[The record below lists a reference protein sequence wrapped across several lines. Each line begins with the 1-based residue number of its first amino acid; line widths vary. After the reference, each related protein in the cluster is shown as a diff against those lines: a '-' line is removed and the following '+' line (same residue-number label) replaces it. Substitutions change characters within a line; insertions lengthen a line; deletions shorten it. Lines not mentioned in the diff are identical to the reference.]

1 MTQNAELMLT
11 LAYDHQ
17 RELVAEAD
25 RERVLSSTRRSRKS
39 ARADRTRS
47 TTPHQ

>member
-1 MTQNAELMLT
+1 MTTNPELMLT

-25 RERVLSSTRRSRKS
+25 RERVLSSTRRHRRA
-39 ARADRTRS
+39 ARTNRARS
-47 TTPHQ
+47 STPNQ